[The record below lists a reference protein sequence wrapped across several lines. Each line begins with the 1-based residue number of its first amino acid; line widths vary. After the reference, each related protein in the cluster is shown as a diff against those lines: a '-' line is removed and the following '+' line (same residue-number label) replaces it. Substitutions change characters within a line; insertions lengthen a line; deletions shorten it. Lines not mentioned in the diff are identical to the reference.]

1 VAGCRHLATM
11 ARVGADAQLPPRFGI
26 KIGERQTYCEVV
38 AFISYGSSE
47 SLDLLQLCRPRVA
60 MPATVMLAATASR
73 KEDADMESTIRLF
86 WQRLKGAVHP
96 EDRVALASHP
106 HTFDLRFPP
115 PAFIGDVDHA
125 PLVVLML
132 NGGVAADL
140 QAAEFPTPGDST
152 EYIDWLAGR
161 RKKAP
166 TRLSPYYTRNRLYLW
181 IESGQAVIVNAIAYR
196 SHSITN
202 EPANKKM
209 RKILPSALLH
219 RRWLMNEVLPAVK
232 AGKRKVI
239 AHRPSLWDL
248 DRTIHA
254 DFLFSTN
261 PVSEH
266 LSEAMRECASRWL
279 ASRH

>member
-1 VAGCRHLATM
+1 MTRRGSTAAVNSLRYSKAVRIAAASAWTNIPPVPVGPKGKAAIERERRAGARHKEE
-11 ARVGADAQLPPRFGI
+11 ADN
-26 KIGERQTYCEVV
+26 
-38 AFISYGSSE
+38 GSST
-47 SLDLLQLCRPRVA
+47 SSTTA
-60 MPATVMLAATASR
+60 PA
-73 KEDADMESTIRLF
+73 
-86 WQRLKGAVHP
+86 G
-96 EDRVALASHP
+96 
-106 HTFDLRFPP
+106 
-115 PAFIGDVDHA
+115 
-125 PLVVLML
+125 
-132 NGGVAADL
+132 
-140 QAAEFPTPGDST
+140 
-152 EYIDWLAGR
+152 
-161 RKKAP
+161 
-166 TRLSPYYTRNRLYLW
+166 
-181 IESGQAVIVNAIAYR
+181 GQAVIVNAIAYR

-219 RRWLMNEVLPAVK
+219 RRWLLNDVLPAVK

-248 DRTIHA
+248 DRTRS